1 MEINLLYFIEAFV
14 TLLIMVNPI
23 GVIPTYL
30 NLTSDLNR
38 IERRLILKQ
47 AMIFATGI
55 MIVTVFVGK
64 TLLTGLGIDTF
75 ALQIAGGILF
85 FKFGYDI
92 LNGKT
97 NVPKDE
103 SPGLVPLGFPLIAGP
118 GSITAL
124 IVMTSQYNNFELYA
138 IVAIILVLALTFVIM
153 YFAKAVV
160 KLLGLNATMAVV
172 KIMGLLIIS
181 RGIQLILSGLQSW
194 VLEMSLNFI

>member
-1 MEINLLYFIEAFV
+1 MEINLLFFIEAFV

-23 GVIPTYL
+23 GVIPPYL

-55 MIVTVFVGK
+55 MIVTVFIGK
-64 TLLTGLGIDTF
+64 TLLTSLGIDTF

-124 IVMTSQYNNFELYA
+124 IVMTSQYNNFELYT
-138 IVAIILVLALTFVIM
+138 IVAIILVLTLTFVIM

>member
-23 GVIPTYL
+23 GVIPPYL

-124 IVMTSQYNNFELYA
+124 IVMTSQYNNFEMYA
-138 IVAIILVLALTFVIM
+138 IVAIIIVLALTFVIM

>member
-23 GVIPTYL
+23 GVIPPYL
-30 NLTSDLNR
+30 NLTSDLKR

-194 VLEMSLNFI
+194 VLDMSLNFV

>member
-23 GVIPTYL
+23 GVIPPYL

-47 AMIFATGI
+47 AMIFAIGI

-124 IVMTSQYNNFELYA
+124 IVMTSQYNNFEVYA

>member
-1 MEINLLYFIEAFV
+1 MEINLLFFIEAFV

-23 GVIPTYL
+23 GVIPPYL

-47 AMIFATGI
+47 AMIFAIGI

>member
-1 MEINLLYFIEAFV
+1 MEINLLFFIEAFV

-23 GVIPTYL
+23 GVIPPYL

-124 IVMTSQYNNFELYA
+124 IVMTSQYNNFELYT
-138 IVAIILVLALTFVIM
+138 IVAIILVLTLTFVIM

>member
-23 GVIPTYL
+23 GVIPPYL

-64 TLLTGLGIDTF
+64 TLLTSLGIDTF

-194 VLEMSLNFI
+194 VLEMSLNFV

>member
-1 MEINLLYFIEAFV
+1 M
-14 TLLIMVNPI
+14 
-23 GVIPTYL
+23 

-38 IERRLILKQ
+38 IEKIDLKQ

-124 IVMTSQYNNFELYA
+124 IVMTSQYNYFELYKLL
-138 IVAIILVLALTFVIM
+138 IILVLALTFVILQ
-153 YFAKAVV
+153 FCKI
-160 KLLGLNATMAVV
+160 GLNATMAVV